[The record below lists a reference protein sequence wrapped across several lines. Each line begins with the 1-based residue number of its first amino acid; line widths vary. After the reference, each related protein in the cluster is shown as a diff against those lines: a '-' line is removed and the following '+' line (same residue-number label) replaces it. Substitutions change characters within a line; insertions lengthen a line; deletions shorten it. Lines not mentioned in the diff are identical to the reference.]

1 MAKEYLKKKQE
12 LFESMKNFFILL
24 ENEKQDLEEALRQKE
39 MEQEDILHE
48 LELAKLNAIE
58 LMKTA
63 TRLINV
69 RKERRQIKDKLDVIK
84 TEKGFADKYIT
95 KGICRDLEQGIV
107 NLTNLENNWKSRKYN
122 AKILEDLKIS
132 KEQLNEKM

>member
-1 MAKEYLKKKQE
+1 MAKEYLKKRQE
-12 LFESMKNFFILL
+12 LFKNMKNFFMDL
-24 ENEKQDLEEALRQKE
+24 ENEKKELEEILRQKE

-58 LMKTA
+58 LMKTS
-63 TRLINV
+63 TRLIKI
-69 RKERRQIKDKLDVIK
+69 RKERREIKDKLDVIK

-95 KGICRDLEQGIV
+95 KGICGDLEQGII
-107 NLTNLENNWKSRKYN
+107 NLINLENNWKNRKYN

-132 KEQLNEKM
+132 KEQINEQV